1 MRCQH
6 PLSSSCT
13 SEHCIPDQA
22 CPLHG
27 CSPSSPSHTSGYR
40 LSCCCRLLQSSHQ
53 LKPAKQMSAC
63 LMPMLTINP
72 GSVCHRLKQQLSQH
86 LLPDQQ
92 LILPQQAC
100 FSLPKVSSK
109 WSLWRLPALRLPGWT
124 YLQLKGRDQPALC
137 QHPPGDLCRSAC
149 QQKDV
154 NGAKM
159 PWHTKAAAVRQ
170 SSTQKT
176 LLHVRR
182 AHHHPVQQP
191 DTLPVCRPWHRAA
204 PAAPRPADAPQRR
217 RSASPLQAITPE
229 HGRQVQACKR
239 PRLTPVEQID
249 LSSASP
255 QQQQQRQQ
263 QSLSQNEPRS
273 EQVHF
278 K

>member
-159 PWHTKAAAVRQ
+159 PWHTKAAAVRH
-170 SSTQKT
+170 SSTHKPRCKSDGLIIT
-176 LLHVRR
+176 LCSSLTHCLFAGHGTVLLLQLPDQLM
-182 AHHHPVQQP
+182 HHSYGGLPALFRQSHLSMGGRSRLASGP
-191 DTLPVCRPWHRAA
+191 D
-204 PAAPRPADAPQRR
+204 
-217 RSASPLQAITPE
+217 
-229 HGRQVQACKR
+229 
-239 PRLTPVEQID
+239 
-249 LSSASP
+249 
-255 QQQQQRQQ
+255 
-263 QSLSQNEPRS
+263 
-273 EQVHF
+273 
-278 K
+278 